1 MRLEMNRGI
10 QPPGNKGFTLIEVL
24 ITMAIFSIG
33 VLAVASMQ
41 YWSVR
46 NTASGN
52 VMTLAANLARAQM
65 ETLKSVPDVTSLTTG
80 ASLNPIDADGNPDPD
95 GIFTRTWVIANPL
108 GTSGTRRID
117 VTVGWRRQGQN
128 RSVVLTSISRGNGT

>member
-1 MRLEMNRGI
+1 
-10 QPPGNKGFTLIEVL
+10 
-24 ITMAIFSIG
+24 
-33 VLAVASMQ
+33 
-41 YWSVR
+41 
-46 NTASGN
+46 
-52 VMTLAANLARAQM
+52 MTLAANLARAQM

-80 ASLNPIDADGNPDPD
+80 ASSNPIDADGNPDPD

-117 VTVGWRRQGQN
+117 VTVGWRRHGQN

>member
-1 MRLEMNRGI
+1 MIRSI
-10 QPPGNKGFTLIEVL
+10 QPAGNRGFTLIEVL
-24 ITMAIFSIG
+24 ITISIFSIG

-80 ASLNPIDADGNPDPD
+80 ASPNPIL
-95 GIFTRTWVIANPL
+95 TRMKP
-108 GTSGTRRID
+108 RP
-117 VTVGWRRQGQN
+117 
-128 RSVVLTSISRGNGT
+128 